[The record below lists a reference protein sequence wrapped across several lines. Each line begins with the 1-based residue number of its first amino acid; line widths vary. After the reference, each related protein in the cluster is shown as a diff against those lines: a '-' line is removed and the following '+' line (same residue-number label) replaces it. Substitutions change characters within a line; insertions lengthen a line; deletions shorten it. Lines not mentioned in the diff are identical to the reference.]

1 MRCLSVKKIA
11 DMRLSVKSIKRF
23 CQTYG
28 IKKKRFL
35 PEDECSDEA
44 VASCYRPYNKYYGY
58 ELLDRC
64 ASFLLPESVHMMV
77 FWSNTLERFANP
89 FIGGE

>member
-1 MRCLSVKKIA
+1 MGLG
-11 DMRLSVKSIKRF
+11 VKSIKRF

-35 PEDECSDEA
+35 SEDECSDEA
-44 VASCYRPYNKYYGY
+44 VASCYRPYNKYYVY

-64 ASFLLPESVHMMV
+64 AIFLLPESVHKYGWTSS
-77 FWSNTLERFANP
+77 WSQDDEGAYQWKRRSITLLQ
-89 FIGGE
+89 